1 MLQPRIEAAACG
13 HPIERH
19 ILGGDADGAGGGD
32 TRLLGRLARH
42 PQIEPPVLEP
52 RSSAGRLDRDGIG
65 RFNLVAPPDIHLCE
79 RRAAEAGFGNGMGLA
94 AIQHRIELGGD
105 LVAANRRGGG
115 PFGLHR
121 FERAFRTPPRIGG
134 DREPALAF
142 DNPGQP
148 ADAGRAVAVEPG
160 ELGAVGRPVADRGE
174 HHARQPHVAGK
185 AVRAIDFGGQIK
197 PRKGWGF
204 LGIGAE
210 RFFARRLGA
219 QRRGVGGRVTC
230 RRLGQFA
237 KACALGGVSDK
248 SALDLA
254 FLVRNP
260 PARGGFLRQH
270 RARGGSGFAAG
281 LFVGGKRCAIGGRS
295 EALRAGKALGHQRI
309 GAR

>member
-1 MLQPRIEAAACG
+1 M
-13 HPIERH
+13 
-19 ILGGDADGAGGGD
+19 
-32 TRLLGRLARH
+32 
-42 PQIEPPVLEP
+42 
-52 RSSAGRLDRDGIG
+52 
-65 RFNLVAPPDIHLCE
+65 
-79 RRAAEAGFGNGMGLA
+79 
-94 AIQHRIELGGD
+94 
-105 LVAANRRGGG
+105 
-115 PFGLHR
+115 
-121 FERAFRTPPRIGG
+121 
-134 DREPALAF
+134 
-142 DNPGQP
+142 
-148 ADAGRAVAVEPG
+148 
-160 ELGAVGRPVADRGE
+160 ADRGE

-197 PRKGWGF
+197 PRKGRGF

-210 RFFARRLGA
+210 RFFTRRLGA
-219 QRRGVGGRVTC
+219 QRRGIGGRVTC

-254 FLVRNP
+254 FLVGNP

-309 GAR
+309 GARREPGKARIPQRDPLGSQRDIAIGARNRRRFDRDLPPVRAEFISDDLRQQRGDALPHLELRDSHRHHTIGRDLEPCAEHVLAARGDQRGAIRARHQPPRHQQPPAHSSPGQQPAPRNFHA